1 MEEWERWKR
10 GAAKEDRDKET
21 RWKEEV
27 ETSRWRGGGGEDGGD
42 GARWKEDGG
51 VVRRGQ
57 VVAAGARAKGDA
69 SRRSGVSPVSSSPNV
84 INCSVYSQLLWGLC
98 LVSLVLRDGAVQ
110 RRCVTQILEG
120 FPFCWWFYFKTWFGC
135 L

>member
-1 MEEWERWKR
+1 M
-10 GAAKEDRDKET
+10 
-21 RWKEEV
+21 

-69 SRRSGVSPVSSSPNV
+69 SRRSGVSPVSSSPNF
-84 INCSVYSQLLWGLC
+84 INCSVQSTFVGFVSGQFGVKGRSC
-98 LVSLVLRDGAVQ
+98 SEEMCHTNIRRFPIMLVVLFQNLVWMPLIPV
-110 RRCVTQILEG
+110 
-120 FPFCWWFYFKTWFGC
+120 F
-135 L
+135 

>member
-1 MEEWERWKR
+1 M
-10 GAAKEDRDKET
+10 
-21 RWKEEV
+21 

-84 INCSVYSQLLWGLC
+84 INCSVQSTFVGFLSGQFGVKGRSCSEEMCHRYSKVSHFVGGFISKLGLDASNPC
-98 LVSLVLRDGAVQ
+98 
-110 RRCVTQILEG
+110 
-120 FPFCWWFYFKTWFGC
+120 FPTKLSTVKR
-135 L
+135 

>member
-1 MEEWERWKR
+1 M
-10 GAAKEDRDKET
+10 
-21 RWKEEV
+21 

-69 SRRSGVSPVSSSPNV
+69 SRRSGVSPVSSSPNF
-84 INCSVYSQLLWGLC
+84 INCSVQSTFVGFVSGQFGVKGRSCSEVSHKYSK
-98 LVSLVLRDGAVQ
+98 VSHFVG
-110 RRCVTQILEG
+110 G
-120 FPFCWWFYFKTWFGC
+120 FKTWFGC